1 MFRGVMA
8 RDSGDRERAIEWLRM
23 AHQAA
28 PEALNPALELAFTLE
43 AKHGREAA
51 QVYEEVLK
59 RDPSSRPALLV
70 PPVIDSAVDFRIDG
84 SAMTEMHRDRET
96 DCREEVCGEAQR

>member
-1 MFRGVMA
+1 MVAVVHTLTSSDTEAEEWRLRCDMAAVFRVAA
-8 RDSGDRERAIEWLRM
+8 R
-23 AHQAA
+23 
-28 PEALNPALELAFTLE
+28 
-43 AKHGREAA
+43 
-51 QVYEEVLK
+51 
-59 RDPSSRPALLV
+59 LV